1 MLPFLLFKLN
11 VKVRF
16 CRGGTIEEMEDNIK
30 LILKREPDCI
40 ILNVRTSKAPDLTAR
55 DILARPLQ
63 LKSKI
68 LDALQLCKVIISQP
82 IIRSDMKG
90 ALTTTF
96 VTC

>member
-16 CRGGTIEEMEDNIK
+16 FRGGTIEEMEDNTK
-30 LILKREPDCI
+30 AILKREPDYI
-40 ILNVRTSKAPDLTAR
+40 ILNVRIRKAPNLTAR
-55 DILARPLQ
+55 DILARLLQ

-68 LDALQLCKVIISQP
+68 LDALQLCKVIILQR
-82 IIRSDMKG
+82 IIRSDIKV

-96 VTC
+96 ATC